1 MWTSSPVA
9 TPTPQGQFCGGDLNS
24 QQQAQSQA
32 QTQAHINVLQRQ
44 NALLNQQLHNQT
56 MTHIHHLQQLVP
68 QQHQQPPTL
77 NPNPPA
83 QPPPAPAA
91 PVQSEPPTA
100 TASPPSQPPPSP
112 PVNTEDLFSKM
123 KQTLTA
129 DLVAAVEKA
138 NERNAQLFQSPP
150 PPTSTPQ
157 STSHNPPS
165 IRNTHNPAP
174 WSNRSSSLPHSR
186 ERHRDGKRA
195 ISIPRSPRRRPRSHV
210 PSRKHQREPSPQRGR
225 EGSVT
230 LRSVSLDR
238 RSSSYDYAHED
249 RNRLR
254 SSGKSSK
261 VRWPL
266 LPPNSQGSI
275 HMANSRPIHRLRKTL
290 HTVPSHRLRQ
300 HRDHH
305 SEAS

>member
-112 PVNTEDLFSKM
+112 PVNTEDLLSKM

-174 WSNRSSSLPHSR
+174 
-186 ERHRDGKRA
+186 
-195 ISIPRSPRRRPRSHV
+195 
-210 PSRKHQREPSPQRGR
+210 
-225 EGSVT
+225 
-230 LRSVSLDR
+230 
-238 RSSSYDYAHED
+238 
-249 RNRLR
+249 
-254 SSGKSSK
+254 
-261 VRWPL
+261 
-266 LPPNSQGSI
+266 
-275 HMANSRPIHRLRKTL
+275 
-290 HTVPSHRLRQ
+290 
-300 HRDHH
+300 
-305 SEAS
+305 